1 MTISQAERRIRAGLP
16 MIRFLQAYLPY
27 AWSGWLNRQS
37 LKTVQLSAGV
47 THSTA
52 SVDGVP
58 CVWIIPQDRSAD
70 PVLLYL
76 HGGGFVFGLTSLHL
90 QMVASLANKMGMR
103 SLMVDYRLAPAHPFP
118 AALDD
123 CLTAYRWLLKQG
135 IQPGNIVLA
144 GDSAGGNLAITSLMK
159 LRDDGHPLPAAAA
172 CLSPVG
178 DLTDRKPGGF
188 KDPLL
193 PTKAVRYYNQSYV
206 GNGDPHNPLISPV
219 FGDWHG
225 LPPLLIHVGEEEI
238 LCDDATR
245 MVSLA
250 SSAGVQARLE
260 IFPRMWHV
268 WQLFQSLPQ
277 AIQSLDD
284 IAGFL
289 AAQLENAGK
298 QPLPG

>member
-1 MTISQAERRIRAGLP
+1 
-16 MIRFLQAYLPY
+16 
-27 AWSGWLNRQS
+27 
-37 LKTVQLSAGV
+37 
-47 THSTA
+47 
-52 SVDGVP
+52 
-58 CVWIIPQDRSAD
+58 
-70 PVLLYL
+70 
-76 HGGGFVFGLTSLHL
+76 
-90 QMVASLANKMGMR
+90 
-103 SLMVDYRLAPAHPFP
+103 
-118 AALDD
+118 
-123 CLTAYRWLLKQG
+123 
-135 IQPGNIVLA
+135 
-144 GDSAGGNLAITSLMK
+144 
-159 LRDDGHPLPAAAA
+159 
-172 CLSPVG
+172 
-178 DLTDRKPGGF
+178 
-188 KDPLL
+188 
-193 PTKAVRYYNQSYV
+193 V
-206 GNGDPHNPLISPV
+206 GNSDPHNPLISPV

-289 AAQLENAGK
+289 AAQLENARK